1 MGRLIKNIFKSV
13 LFIFVL
19 SVIVFYISRLAPGDP
34 LVSYY
39 GDSVNRMS
47 TQQKIEATERLG
59 LNKPI
64 YIQYKKW
71 VINALNGDFGISLK
85 YKRGVLVV
93 IKEVYANTLVLG
105 GISYVLTFVLSLI
118 LGIFCALRENSFID
132 KVIIRIGTVINSIPT
147 FWMSL
152 ILILVFSINL
162 KLLPTSGAYSIGEDR
177 DIFDRI
183 MHLILPLTV
192 MVISHLWFY
201 AYMVR
206 NKLVEEI
213 RQDYVILYK
222 TKGLTER
229 AIVYKHCLR
238 NILPSY
244 ISMVAIYAP
253 HIIAGTYVVETIFSY
268 PGLGTLCFESAKYHD
283 YNMLLVLC
291 LITGV
296 IVVLINLIADF
307 VIIKI
312 DPRLNF
318 DRGENVASLL

>member
-1 MGRLIKNIFKSV
+1 VDRLIKNILKSV

-19 SVIVFYISRLAPGDP
+19 SVIVFYISRLAPGNP

-39 GDSVNRMS
+39 GDNVNRMS

-71 VINALNGDFGISLK
+71 VINALKGDFGISLK

-93 IKEVYANTLVLG
+93 IKEVYANTLLLG

-162 KLLPTSGAYSIGEDR
+162 KLLPTSGAYSIGGDR

-183 MHLILPLTV
+183 KHLILPLTV

-213 RQDYVILYK
+213 RQDYVTLYK

-244 ISMVAIYAP
+244 ISMVAISAP

-296 IVVLINLIADF
+296 IVALINLIADF
-307 VIIKI
+307 VNIKI

-318 DRGENVASLL
+318 DRGENVESLL

>member
-244 ISMVAIYAP
+244 ISMVAISAP